1 MKLNKKGKAAL
12 FFIFITVLID
22 VIGLGIIIP
31 VVPSLIIDLT
41 GQTISNAAE
50 YGGLLMFIYAGTQF
64 LFAPMI
70 GALSDRFGRRPLL
83 LCSLFAY
90 GLNYMFLAWA
100 PTIMWL
106 FIARFLSGIT
116 GATTTTASAYV
127 ADISAPED
135 KAQNFGLLGAAFG
148 LGFIIGPVIGG
159 ILGEFGSRLP
169 FIAAAALSLI
179 NFIYGYFILPESLVN
194 QKRRSFEWN
203 RANPFG
209 ALKIISGFSATAGLF
224 LVLFLIYLSH
234 HAIHSTWTYYTMF
247 KFSWDEAMV
256 GISLGVVGICVA
268 VVQGGLI
275 RWCSPKIGP
284 TKAVYLGIGA
294 YIIGFFGFSW
304 APNGKIMLA
313 MIMPYALGGFAGPSL
328 QGILSN
334 QVPANM
340 QGELQGVLTSLIS
353 FSAIIGPPVMTQLFS
368 YFSSDGAL
376 YMPGAPFILGA
387 FLSILALIVGVK
399 TLGQVV
405 QKSVE
410 IR

>member
-1 MKLNKKGKAAL
+1 MKPNKKGKAAL

-50 YGGLLMFIYAGTQF
+50 YGGLLMFIYAATQF

-83 LCSLFAY
+83 LCSLCAY
-90 GLNYMFLAWA
+90 GLNYLLLAWA
-100 PTIMWL
+100 PTMTWL
-106 FIARFLSGIT
+106 FFARFLSGIT

-127 ADISAPED
+127 ADISAPEE

-169 FIAAAALSLI
+169 FIAAAAMSLI
-179 NFIYGYFILPESLVN
+179 NFIYGYFILPESLAS
-194 QKRRSFEWN
+194 QKRRSFELN

-209 ALKIISGFSATAGLF
+209 ALKIISNFSAAGLF
-224 LVLFLIYLSH
+224 LVFFLIYLSH
-234 HAIHSTWTYYTMF
+234 HATQSTWTYYTMF
-247 KFSWDEAMV
+247 RFGWDEVMV

-268 VVQGGLI
+268 VVQGGLT
-275 RWCSPKIGP
+275 RWCIPKIGLI
-284 TKAVYLGIGA
+284 KAVYLGIGA
-294 YIIGFFGFSW
+294 YIIGFIGFSW
-304 APNGKIMLA
+304 APNGKMMLA

-353 FSAIIGPPVMTQLFS
+353 FSAIIGPPVMTQSFS
-368 YFSSDGAL
+368 YFSSSGAL
-376 YMPGAPFILGA
+376 YVPGAPFILGA
-387 FLSILALIVGVK
+387 FLSILALIIGVK
-399 TLGQVV
+399 TLGQVL
-405 QKSVE
+405 QKNIE
-410 IR
+410 IN

>member
-1 MKLNKKGKAAL
+1 MKPNKKGKAAL

-83 LCSLFAY
+83 LCSLCAY
-90 GLNYMFLAWA
+90 GLNYLLLAWA
-100 PTIMWL
+100 PTMTWL
-106 FIARFLSGIT
+106 FFARFLSGIT

-127 ADISAPED
+127 ADISAPEE

-159 ILGEFGSRLP
+159 LLGEFGSRLP

-179 NFIYGYFILPESLVN
+179 NFIYGYFILPESLAS
-194 QKRRSFEWN
+194 QKRRSFELN

-209 ALKIISGFSATAGLF
+209 ALKIISNFSAAGLF
-224 LVLFLIYLSH
+224 LVFFLIYLSH
-234 HAIHSTWTYYTMF
+234 HATQSTWTYYTMF
-247 KFSWDEAMV
+247 KFGWDEAMV
-256 GISLGVVGICVA
+256 GISLGIVGICVA
-268 VVQGGLI
+268 VVQGGLT
-275 RWCSPKIGP
+275 RWCIPKMGL
-284 TKAVYLGIGA
+284 TNAVYLGIGA
-294 YIIGFFGFSW
+294 YIIGFLGFSW

-353 FSAIIGPPVMTQLFS
+353 FSAIIGPPVMTQSFS
-368 YFSSDGAL
+368 YFSTSGAL
-376 YMPGAPFILGA
+376 YIPGAPFILGA
-387 FLSILALIVGVK
+387 LLSIVALIIGVK

-405 QKSVE
+405 QKNVE
-410 IR
+410 IS

>member
-1 MKLNKKGKAAL
+1 MKPNKKGKAAL
-12 FFIFITVLID
+12 FFIFITVFID

-83 LCSLFAY
+83 RCSLSAY
-90 GLNYMFLAWA
+90 GLNYLLLAWA
-100 PTIMWL
+100 PTMTWL
-106 FIARFLSGIT
+106 FFARFLSGIT
-116 GATTTTASAYV
+116 GATTTTASADV
-127 ADISAPED
+127 ADISAPEE

-159 ILGEFGSRLP
+159 LLGEFGSRLP

-179 NFIYGYFILPESLVN
+179 NFIYGYFILPESLTS
-194 QKRRSFEWN
+194 QKRRSFELN

-209 ALKIISGFSATAGLF
+209 ALKIISNFSAAGLF
-224 LVLFLIYLSH
+224 LVFFLIYLSH
-234 HAIHSTWTYYTMF
+234 HATQSTWTYYTMF
-247 KFSWDEAMV
+247 KFGWDEAMV

-268 VVQGGLI
+268 VVQGGLT
-275 RWCSPKIGP
+275 RWCIPKMGL
-284 TKAVYLGIGA
+284 TNAVYLGIGA
-294 YIIGFFGFSW
+294 YIIGFLGFSW

-328 QGILSN
+328 QGIISN

-353 FSAIIGPPVMTQLFS
+353 FSAIIGPPVMTQSFS
-368 YFSSDGAL
+368 YFSTSGAL
-376 YMPGAPFILGA
+376 YIPGAPFILGA
-387 FLSILALIVGVK
+387 LLSIVALIIGVK

-405 QKSVE
+405 QKNVE
-410 IR
+410 IS

>member
-1 MKLNKKGKAAL
+1 MKPNKKGKAAL

-50 YGGLLMFIYAGTQF
+50 YGGLLMFIYAATQF

-83 LCSLFAY
+83 LCSLCAY
-90 GLNYMFLAWA
+90 GLNYLLLAWA
-100 PTIMWL
+100 PTMTWL
-106 FIARFLSGIT
+106 FFARFLSGIT

-127 ADISAPED
+127 ADISAPEE

-169 FIAAAALSLI
+169 FIAAAAMSLI
-179 NFIYGYFILPESLVN
+179 NFIYGYFILPESLAS
-194 QKRRSFEWN
+194 QKRRSFELN

-209 ALKIISGFSATAGLF
+209 ALKIISNFSAAGLF
-224 LVLFLIYLSH
+224 LVFFLIYLSH
-234 HAIHSTWTYYTMF
+234 HATQSTWTYYTMF
-247 KFSWDEAMV
+247 RFGWDEVMV

-268 VVQGGLI
+268 VVQGGLT
-275 RWCSPKIGP
+275 RWCIPKMGL
-284 TKAVYLGIGA
+284 TNAVYLGIGA
-294 YIIGFFGFSW
+294 YIIGFLGFSW

-313 MIMPYALGGFAGPSL
+313 MIMPYALGGFVGPSL

-353 FSAIIGPPVMTQLFS
+353 FSAIIGPPVMTQSFS
-368 YFSSDGAL
+368 YFSSSGAL
-376 YMPGAPFILGA
+376 YVPGAPFILGA
-387 FLSILALIVGVK
+387 FLSILALIIGVK
-399 TLGQVV
+399 TLGQVL
-405 QKSVE
+405 QKNIE
-410 IR
+410 IN

>member
-1 MKLNKKGKAAL
+1 MKPNKKGKAAL
-12 FFIFITVLID
+12 FFIFITVFID

-83 LCSLFAY
+83 LCSLCAY
-90 GLNYMFLAWA
+90 GLNYLLLAWA
-100 PTIMWL
+100 PTMTWL
-106 FIARFLSGIT
+106 FFARFLSGIT
-116 GATTTTASAYV
+116 GATTTTASADV
-127 ADISAPED
+127 ADISAPEE

-159 ILGEFGSRLP
+159 LLGEFGSRLP

-179 NFIYGYFILPESLVN
+179 NFIYGYFILPESLTS
-194 QKRRSFEWN
+194 QKRRSFELN

-209 ALKIISGFSATAGLF
+209 ALKIISNFSAAGLF
-224 LVLFLIYLSH
+224 LVFFLIYLSH
-234 HAIHSTWTYYTMF
+234 HATQSTWTYYTMF
-247 KFSWDEAMV
+247 KFGWDEAMV

-268 VVQGGLI
+268 VVQGGLT
-275 RWCSPKIGP
+275 RWCIPKMGL
-284 TKAVYLGIGA
+284 TNAVYLGIGA
-294 YIIGFFGFSW
+294 YIIGFLGFSW

-328 QGILSN
+328 QGIISN

-353 FSAIIGPPVMTQLFS
+353 FSAIIGPPVMTQSFS
-368 YFSSDGAL
+368 YFSTSGAL
-376 YMPGAPFILGA
+376 YIPGAPFILGA
-387 FLSILALIVGVK
+387 FLSIVALIIGVK

-405 QKSVE
+405 QKNVE
-410 IR
+410 IS

>member
-1 MKLNKKGKAAL
+1 MKPNKKGKAAL

-83 LCSLFAY
+83 LCSLCAY
-90 GLNYMFLAWA
+90 GLNYLLLAWA
-100 PTIMWL
+100 PTMTWL
-106 FIARFLSGIT
+106 FFARFLSGIT

-127 ADISAPED
+127 ADISAPEE

-169 FIAAAALSLI
+169 FIAAAAMSLI
-179 NFIYGYFILPESLVN
+179 NFIYGYFILPESLAS
-194 QKRRSFEWN
+194 QKRRSFELN

-209 ALKIISGFSATAGLF
+209 ALKIISNFSTAGLF
-224 LVLFLIYLSH
+224 LVFFLIYLSH
-234 HAIHSTWTYYTMF
+234 HATQSTWTYYTMF
-247 KFSWDEAMV
+247 KFGWDEAMV

-268 VVQGGLI
+268 VVQGGLT
-275 RWCSPKIGP
+275 RWCIPKMGL
-284 TKAVYLGIGA
+284 TNAVYLGIGA
-294 YIIGFFGFSW
+294 YIIGFLGFSW

-353 FSAIIGPPVMTQLFS
+353 FSAIIGPPVMTQSFS
-368 YFSSDGAL
+368 YFSTSGAL
-376 YMPGAPFILGA
+376 YIPGAPFILGA
-387 FLSILALIVGVK
+387 LLSIVALIIGVK

-405 QKSVE
+405 QKNVE
-410 IR
+410 IS

>member
-1 MKLNKKGKAAL
+1 MKPNKKGKAAL

-50 YGGLLMFIYAGTQF
+50 YGGLLMFIYAATQF

-83 LCSLFAY
+83 LCSLCAY
-90 GLNYMFLAWA
+90 GLNYLLLAWA
-100 PTIMWL
+100 PTMTWL
-106 FIARFLSGIT
+106 FFARFLSGIT

-127 ADISAPED
+127 ADISAPEE

-169 FIAAAALSLI
+169 FIAAAAMSLI
-179 NFIYGYFILPESLVN
+179 NFIYGYFILPESLAS
-194 QKRRSFEWN
+194 QKRRSFELN

-209 ALKIISGFSATAGLF
+209 ALKIISDFSATGLF
-224 LVLFLIYLSH
+224 LVFFLIYLSH
-234 HAIHSTWTYYTMF
+234 HATQSTWTYYTMF
-247 KFSWDEAMV
+247 KFGWDEVMV

-268 VVQGGLI
+268 VVQGGLT
-275 RWCSPKIGP
+275 RWCIPKMGL
-284 TKAVYLGIGA
+284 TKSVYLGIGA
-294 YIIGFFGFSW
+294 YIIGFIGFSW

-353 FSAIIGPPVMTQLFS
+353 FSAIIGPPVMTQSFS
-368 YFSSDGAL
+368 YFSSSGAL
-376 YMPGAPFILGA
+376 YVPGAPFILGA
-387 FLSILALIVGVK
+387 FLSILALIIGVK
-399 TLGQVV
+399 TLGQVL
-405 QKSVE
+405 QKNIE
-410 IR
+410 IS

>member
-1 MKLNKKGKAAL
+1 MKPNKKGKAAL

-83 LCSLFAY
+83 LCSLCAY
-90 GLNYMFLAWA
+90 GLNYLLLAWA
-100 PTIMWL
+100 PTMTWL
-106 FIARFLSGIT
+106 FFARFLSGIT

-127 ADISAPED
+127 ADISAPEE

-159 ILGEFGSRLP
+159 LLGEFDSRLP

-179 NFIYGYFILPESLVN
+179 NFVYGYFILPESLAS
-194 QKRRSFEWN
+194 QKRRSFELN

-209 ALKIISGFSATAGLF
+209 ALKIISNFSAAGLF
-224 LVLFLIYLSH
+224 LVFFLIYLSH
-234 HAIHSTWTYYTMF
+234 HATQSTWTYYTMF
-247 KFSWDEAMV
+247 KFGWDEAMV

-268 VVQGGLI
+268 VVQGGLT
-275 RWCSPKIGP
+275 RWCIPKMGL
-284 TKAVYLGIGA
+284 TNAVYLGIGA
-294 YIIGFFGFSW
+294 YIIGFLGFSW

-328 QGILSN
+328 QGIISN

-353 FSAIIGPPVMTQLFS
+353 FSAIIGPPVMTQSFS
-368 YFSSDGAL
+368 YFSTSGAL
-376 YMPGAPFILGA
+376 YIPGAPFILGA
-387 FLSILALIVGVK
+387 LLSIVALIIGVK

-405 QKSVE
+405 QKNVE
-410 IR
+410 IS

>member
-1 MKLNKKGKAAL
+1 MKPNKKGKAAL

-50 YGGLLMFIYAGTQF
+50 YGGLLMFIYAATQF

-83 LCSLFAY
+83 LCSLCAY
-90 GLNYMFLAWA
+90 GLNYLLLAWA
-100 PTIMWL
+100 PTMTWL
-106 FIARFLSGIT
+106 FFARFLSGIT

-127 ADISAPED
+127 ADISAPEE

-169 FIAAAALSLI
+169 FIAAAAMSLI
-179 NFIYGYFILPESLVN
+179 NFIYGYFILPESLAS
-194 QKRRSFEWN
+194 QKRRSFELN

-209 ALKIISGFSATAGLF
+209 ALKIISNFSAAGLF
-224 LVLFLIYLSH
+224 LVFFLIYLSH
-234 HAIHSTWTYYTMF
+234 HATQSTWTYYTMF
-247 KFSWDEAMV
+247 KFGWDEVMV

-268 VVQGGLI
+268 VVQGGLT
-275 RWCSPKIGP
+275 RWCIPKMGL
-284 TKAVYLGIGA
+284 TKSVYLGIGA
-294 YIIGFFGFSW
+294 YIIGYIGFSW

-353 FSAIIGPPVMTQLFS
+353 FSAIIGPPVMTQSFS
-368 YFSSDGAL
+368 YFSSSGAL
-376 YMPGAPFILGA
+376 YVPGAPFILGA
-387 FLSILALIVGVK
+387 FLSILALIIGVK

-405 QKSVE
+405 
-410 IR
+410 

>member
-1 MKLNKKGKAAL
+1 MKPNKKGKAAL
-12 FFIFITVLID
+12 FFIFITVFID

-83 LCSLFAY
+83 LCSLCAY
-90 GLNYMFLAWA
+90 GLNYLLLAWA
-100 PTIMWL
+100 PTMTWL
-106 FIARFLSGIT
+106 FFARFLSGIT

-127 ADISAPED
+127 ADISAPEE

-159 ILGEFGSRLP
+159 LLGEFGARLP

-179 NFIYGYFILPESLVN
+179 NFIYGYFILPESLTS
-194 QKRRSFEWN
+194 QKRRSFELN

-209 ALKIISGFSATAGLF
+209 ALKIISNFSAAGLF
-224 LVLFLIYLSH
+224 LVFFLIYLSH
-234 HAIHSTWTYYTMF
+234 HATQSTWTYYTMF
-247 KFSWDEAMV
+247 KFGWDEAMV

-268 VVQGGLI
+268 VVQGGLT
-275 RWCSPKIGP
+275 RWCIPKMGL
-284 TKAVYLGIGA
+284 TNAVYLGIGA
-294 YIIGFFGFSW
+294 YIIGFLGFSW

-328 QGILSN
+328 QGIISN

-353 FSAIIGPPVMTQLFS
+353 FSAIIGPPVMTQSFS
-368 YFSSDGAL
+368 YFSTSGAL
-376 YMPGAPFILGA
+376 YIPGAPFILGA
-387 FLSILALIVGVK
+387 FLSIVALIIGVK

-405 QKSVE
+405 QKNVE
-410 IR
+410 IS

>member
-1 MKLNKKGKAAL
+1 MKPNKKGKAAL
-12 FFIFITVLID
+12 FFIFITVFID

-83 LCSLFAY
+83 LCSLCAY
-90 GLNYMFLAWA
+90 GLNYLLLAWA
-100 PTIMWL
+100 PTMTWL
-106 FIARFLSGIT
+106 FFARFLSGIT

-127 ADISAPED
+127 ADISAPEE

-159 ILGEFGSRLP
+159 LLGEFGSRLP

-179 NFIYGYFILPESLVN
+179 NFIYGYFILPESLTS
-194 QKRRSFEWN
+194 QKRRSFELN

-209 ALKIISGFSATAGLF
+209 ALKIISNFSAAGLF
-224 LVLFLIYLSH
+224 LVFFLIYLSH
-234 HAIHSTWTYYTMF
+234 HATQSTWTYYTMF
-247 KFSWDEAMV
+247 KFGWDEAMV

-268 VVQGGLI
+268 VVQGGLT
-275 RWCSPKIGP
+275 RWCIPKMGL
-284 TKAVYLGIGA
+284 TNAVYLGIGA
-294 YIIGFFGFSW
+294 YIIGFLGFSW

-328 QGILSN
+328 QGIISN

-353 FSAIIGPPVMTQLFS
+353 FSAIIGPPVMTQSFS
-368 YFSSDGAL
+368 YFSTSGAL
-376 YMPGAPFILGA
+376 YIPGAPFILGA
-387 FLSILALIVGVK
+387 LLSIVALIIGVK

-405 QKSVE
+405 QKNVKIS
-410 IR
+410 

>member
-1 MKLNKKGKAAL
+1 MKPNRKRKAAL

-31 VVPSLIIDLT
+31 VVPTLIIDLT

-64 LFAPMI
+64 VFAPMI

-90 GLNYMFLAWA
+90 GLNYLLLAWA
-100 PTIMWL
+100 PTITWL
-106 FIARFLSGIT
+106 FFARFLSGIS

-127 ADISAPED
+127 ADISAPEE
-135 KAQNFGLLGAAFG
+135 KAQNFDLLGAAFG

-159 ILGEFGSRLP
+159 ILGEFGARLP
-169 FIAAAALSLI
+169 FIAAAVLSFI
-179 NFIYGYFILPESLVN
+179 NFIYGYFILPESLAS
-194 QKRRSFEWN
+194 QKRRAFEWK
-203 RANPFG
+203 RANPLG
-209 ALKIISGFSATAGLF
+209 ALKIISDFSVAAGLF
-224 LVLFLIYLSH
+224 LVFFLIHLSH
-234 HAIHSTWTYYTMF
+234 HATQSTWTYYTMF

-256 GISLGVVGICVA
+256 GISLGVVGLCVA
-268 VVQGGLI
+268 LVQGGLT
-275 RWCSPKIGP
+275 RWCIPKLGP
-284 TKAVYLGIGA
+284 SKAVYLGIGA
-294 YIIGFFGFSW
+294 YIIGFLGFSW

-313 MIMPYALGGFAGPSL
+313 MIIPYALGGFAGPSL

-353 FSAIIGPPVMTQLFS
+353 FSAIIGPPVMTQSFS
-368 YFSSDGAL
+368 YFSSGGGL
-376 YMPGAPFILGA
+376 YIPGAPFILGA
-387 FLSILALIVGVK
+387 FLSLLALIIGVK

-405 QKSVE
+405 QKSVG
-410 IR
+410 IS

>member
-1 MKLNKKGKAAL
+1 MKPNKKGKAAL

-50 YGGLLMFIYAGTQF
+50 YGGLLMFIYAATQF

-83 LCSLFAY
+83 LCSLCAY
-90 GLNYMFLAWA
+90 GLNYLLLAWA
-100 PTIMWL
+100 PTMTWL
-106 FIARFLSGIT
+106 FFARFLSGIT

-127 ADISAPED
+127 ADISAPEE

-169 FIAAAALSLI
+169 FIAAAAMSLI
-179 NFIYGYFILPESLVN
+179 NFIYGYFILPESLAS
-194 QKRRSFEWN
+194 QKRRSFELN

-209 ALKIISGFSATAGLF
+209 ALKIISNFSAAGLF
-224 LVLFLIYLSH
+224 LVFFLIYLSH
-234 HAIHSTWTYYTMF
+234 HATQSTWTYYTMF
-247 KFSWDEAMV
+247 RFGWDEVMV

-268 VVQGGLI
+268 VVQGGLT
-275 RWCSPKIGP
+275 RWCIPKMGL
-284 TKAVYLGIGA
+284 TNAVYLGIGA
-294 YIIGFFGFSW
+294 YIIGFLGFSW

-353 FSAIIGPPVMTQLFS
+353 FSAIIGPPVMTQSFS
-368 YFSSDGAL
+368 YFSSSGAL
-376 YMPGAPFILGA
+376 YVPGAPFILGA
-387 FLSILALIVGVK
+387 FLSILALIIGVK
-399 TLGQVV
+399 TLGQVL
-405 QKSVE
+405 QKNIE
-410 IR
+410 IN

>member
-1 MKLNKKGKAAL
+1 MKPNRKGKAAL

-64 LFAPMI
+64 LFAPII

-83 LCSLFAY
+83 LCSLCAY
-90 GLNYMFLAWA
+90 GLNYLLLAWA
-100 PTIMWL
+100 PTMSWL
-106 FIARFLSGIT
+106 FFARFLSGIT

-127 ADISAPED
+127 ADISAPEE

-159 ILGEFGSRLP
+159 LLGEFGSRLP

-179 NFIYGYFILPESLVN
+179 NFIYGYFILPESLTS

-209 ALKIISGFSATAGLF
+209 VLKIISDFSAVGLF
-224 LVLFLIYLSH
+224 LVFFLIYLSH
-234 HAIHSTWTYYTMF
+234 HATQSTWTYYTMF
-247 KFSWDEAMV
+247 KFGWDEAMV

-268 VVQGGLI
+268 VAQGGLT
-275 RWCSPKIGP
+275 RWCIPKIGLNN
-284 TKAVYLGIGA
+284 AVYLGIGA
-294 YIIGFFGFSW
+294 YIIGFLGFSW

-353 FSAIIGPPVMTQLFS
+353 FSAIIGPPVMTQSFS
-368 YFSSDGAL
+368 YFSSSGAL
-376 YMPGAPFILGA
+376 YIPGAPFILGA
-387 FLSILALIVGVK
+387 LLSILALIIGVK

-410 IR
+410 IS

>member
-1 MKLNKKGKAAL
+1 MKPNKKGKAAL
-12 FFIFITVLID
+12 FFIFITVFID

-50 YGGLLMFIYAGTQF
+50 YGGLLMFIYAGTQV

-83 LCSLFAY
+83 LCSLCAY
-90 GLNYMFLAWA
+90 GLNYLLLAWA
-100 PTIMWL
+100 PTMTWL
-106 FIARFLSGIT
+106 FFARFLSGIT

-127 ADISAPED
+127 ADISAPEE

-159 ILGEFGSRLP
+159 LLGEFGSRLP

-179 NFIYGYFILPESLVN
+179 NFIYGYFILPESLTS
-194 QKRRSFEWN
+194 QKRRSFELN

-209 ALKIISGFSATAGLF
+209 ALKIISNFSAAGLF
-224 LVLFLIYLSH
+224 LVFFLIYLSH
-234 HAIHSTWTYYTMF
+234 HATQSTWTYYTMF
-247 KFSWDEAMV
+247 KFGWDEAMV

-268 VVQGGLI
+268 VVQGGLT
-275 RWCSPKIGP
+275 RWCIPKMGL
-284 TKAVYLGIGA
+284 TNAVYLGIGA
-294 YIIGFFGFSW
+294 YIIGFLGFSW

-328 QGILSN
+328 QGIISN

-353 FSAIIGPPVMTQLFS
+353 FSAIIGPPVMTQSFS
-368 YFSSDGAL
+368 YFSTSGAL
-376 YMPGAPFILGA
+376 YIPGAPFILGA
-387 FLSILALIVGVK
+387 LLSIVALIIGVK

-405 QKSVE
+405 QKNVKIS
-410 IR
+410 

>member
-1 MKLNKKGKAAL
+1 MKPNKKGKAAL
-12 FFIFITVLID
+12 FFIFITVFID

-83 LCSLFAY
+83 LCSLCAY
-90 GLNYMFLAWA
+90 GLNYLLLAWA
-100 PTIMWL
+100 PTMTWL
-106 FIARFLSGIT
+106 FFARFLSGIT

-127 ADISAPED
+127 ADISAPEE

-159 ILGEFGSRLP
+159 LLGEFGSRIP

-179 NFIYGYFILPESLVN
+179 NFIYGYFILPESLTS
-194 QKRRSFEWN
+194 QKRRSFELN

-209 ALKIISGFSATAGLF
+209 ALKIISNFSAAGLF
-224 LVLFLIYLSH
+224 LVFFLIYLSH
-234 HAIHSTWTYYTMF
+234 HATQSTWTYYTMF
-247 KFSWDEAMV
+247 KFGWDEAMV

-268 VVQGGLI
+268 VVQGGLT
-275 RWCSPKIGP
+275 RWCIPKMGL
-284 TKAVYLGIGA
+284 TNAVYLGIGA
-294 YIIGFFGFSW
+294 YIIGFLGFSW

-328 QGILSN
+328 QGIISN

-353 FSAIIGPPVMTQLFS
+353 FSAIIGPPVMTQSFS
-368 YFSSDGAL
+368 YFSTSGAL
-376 YMPGAPFILGA
+376 YIPGAPFILGA
-387 FLSILALIVGVK
+387 FLSIVALIIGVK

-405 QKSVE
+405 QKNVE
-410 IR
+410 IS

>member
-1 MKLNKKGKAAL
+1 MKPNKKGKAAL
-12 FFIFITVLID
+12 FFIFITVFID

-83 LCSLFAY
+83 LCSLCAY
-90 GLNYMFLAWA
+90 GLNYLLLAWA
-100 PTIMWL
+100 PTMTWL
-106 FIARFLSGIT
+106 FFARFLSGIT

-127 ADISAPED
+127 ADISAPEE

-159 ILGEFGSRLP
+159 LLGEFGSRIP

-179 NFIYGYFILPESLVN
+179 NFIYGYFILPESLTS
-194 QKRRSFEWN
+194 QKRRSFELN

-209 ALKIISGFSATAGLF
+209 ALKIISNFSAAGLF
-224 LVLFLIYLSH
+224 LVFFLIYLSH
-234 HAIHSTWTYYTMF
+234 HATQSTWTYYTMF
-247 KFSWDEAMV
+247 KFGWDEAMV

-268 VVQGGLI
+268 VVQGGLT
-275 RWCSPKIGP
+275 RWCIPKMGL
-284 TKAVYLGIGA
+284 TNAVYLGIGA
-294 YIIGFFGFSW
+294 YIIGFLGFSW

-328 QGILSN
+328 QGIISN

-353 FSAIIGPPVMTQLFS
+353 FSAIIGPPVMTQSFS
-368 YFSSDGAL
+368 YFSTSGAL
-376 YMPGAPFILGA
+376 YIPGAPFILGA
-387 FLSILALIVGVK
+387 LLSIVALIIGVK

-405 QKSVE
+405 QKNVKIS
-410 IR
+410 

>member
-1 MKLNKKGKAAL
+1 MKPNKKGKAAL
-12 FFIFITVLID
+12 FFIFITVFID

-83 LCSLFAY
+83 LCSLCAY
-90 GLNYMFLAWA
+90 GLNYLLLAWA
-100 PTIMWL
+100 PPMTWL
-106 FIARFLSGIT
+106 FFARFLSGIT

-127 ADISAPED
+127 ADISAPEE

-159 ILGEFGSRLP
+159 LLGEFGSRIP

-179 NFIYGYFILPESLVN
+179 NFIYGYFILPESLTS
-194 QKRRSFEWN
+194 QKRRSFELN

-209 ALKIISGFSATAGLF
+209 ALKIISNFSAAGLF
-224 LVLFLIYLSH
+224 LVFFLIYLSH
-234 HAIHSTWTYYTMF
+234 HATQSTWTYYTMF
-247 KFSWDEAMV
+247 KFGWDEAMV

-268 VVQGGLI
+268 VVQGGLT
-275 RWCSPKIGP
+275 RWCIPKMGL
-284 TKAVYLGIGA
+284 TNAVYLGIGA
-294 YIIGFFGFSW
+294 YIIGFLGFSW

-328 QGILSN
+328 QGIISN

-353 FSAIIGPPVMTQLFS
+353 FSAIIGPPVMTQSFS
-368 YFSSDGAL
+368 YFSTSGAL
-376 YMPGAPFILGA
+376 YIPGAPFILGA
-387 FLSILALIVGVK
+387 FLSIVALIIGVK

-405 QKSVE
+405 QKNVE
-410 IR
+410 IS

>member
-1 MKLNKKGKAAL
+1 MKPNKKGKAAL

-50 YGGLLMFIYAGTQF
+50 YGGLLMFIYAATQF

-83 LCSLFAY
+83 LCSLCAY
-90 GLNYMFLAWA
+90 GLNYLLLAWA
-100 PTIMWL
+100 PTMTWL
-106 FIARFLSGIT
+106 FFARFLSGIT

-127 ADISAPED
+127 ADISAPEE

-169 FIAAAALSLI
+169 FIAAAAMSLI
-179 NFIYGYFILPESLVN
+179 NFIYGYFILPESLAS
-194 QKRRSFEWN
+194 QKRRSFELN

-209 ALKIISGFSATAGLF
+209 ALKIISNFSAAGLF
-224 LVLFLIYLSH
+224 LVFFLIYLSH
-234 HAIHSTWTYYTMF
+234 HATQSTWTYYTMF
-247 KFSWDEAMV
+247 KFGWDEAMV

-268 VVQGGLI
+268 VVQGGLT
-275 RWCSPKIGP
+275 RWCIPKMGL

-294 YIIGFFGFSW
+294 YIIGFIGFSW

-353 FSAIIGPPVMTQLFS
+353 FSAIIGPPVMTQSFS
-368 YFSSDGAL
+368 YFSSGGAI
-376 YMPGAPFILGA
+376 YVPGAPFILGA
-387 FLSILALIVGVK
+387 FLSILALIIGVK
-399 TLGQVV
+399 TLGQAP
-405 QKSVE
+405 QKNIE
-410 IR
+410 IS

>member
-1 MKLNKKGKAAL
+1 MKPNKKGKAAL
-12 FFIFITVLID
+12 FFIFITVFID

-83 LCSLFAY
+83 LCSLCAY
-90 GLNYMFLAWA
+90 GLNYLLLAWA
-100 PTIMWL
+100 PTMTWL
-106 FIARFLSGIT
+106 FFARFLSGIT

-127 ADISAPED
+127 ADISAPEE

-159 ILGEFGSRLP
+159 LLGEFGSRLP

-179 NFIYGYFILPESLVN
+179 NFIYGYFILPESLTS
-194 QKRRSFEWN
+194 QKRRSFELN

-209 ALKIISGFSATAGLF
+209 ALKIISNFSAAGLF
-224 LVLFLIYLSH
+224 LVFFLIYLSH
-234 HAIHSTWTYYTMF
+234 HATQSTWTYYTMF
-247 KFSWDEAMV
+247 KFGWDEAMV

-268 VVQGGLI
+268 VVQGGLT
-275 RWCSPKIGP
+275 RWCIPKMGL
-284 TKAVYLGIGA
+284 TNAVYLGIGA
-294 YIIGFFGFSW
+294 YIIGFLGFSW

-328 QGILSN
+328 QGIISN

-353 FSAIIGPPVMTQLFS
+353 FSAIIGPPVMTQSFS
-368 YFSSDGAL
+368 YFSTSGAL
-376 YMPGAPFILGA
+376 YIPGAPFILGA
-387 FLSILALIVGVK
+387 FLSIVALIIGVK

-405 QKSVE
+405 QKNVE
-410 IR
+410 IS

>member
-1 MKLNKKGKAAL
+1 MKPNKKGKAAL
-12 FFIFITVLID
+12 FFIFITVFID

-83 LCSLFAY
+83 LCSLCAY
-90 GLNYMFLAWA
+90 GLNYLLLAWA
-100 PTIMWL
+100 PTMTWL
-106 FIARFLSGIT
+106 FFARFLSGIT

-127 ADISAPED
+127 ADISAPEE

-159 ILGEFGSRLP
+159 LLGEFGSRLP

-179 NFIYGYFILPESLVN
+179 NFIYGYFILPESLTS
-194 QKRRSFEWN
+194 QKRRSFELN

-209 ALKIISGFSATAGLF
+209 ALKIISNFSAAGLF
-224 LVLFLIYLSH
+224 LVFFLIYLSH
-234 HAIHSTWTYYTMF
+234 HATQSTWTYYTMF
-247 KFSWDEAMV
+247 KFGWDEAMV

-268 VVQGGLI
+268 VVQGGLT
-275 RWCSPKIGP
+275 RWCIPKMGL
-284 TKAVYLGIGA
+284 TNAVYLGIGA
-294 YIIGFFGFSW
+294 YIIGFLGFSW

-328 QGILSN
+328 QGIISN

-353 FSAIIGPPVMTQLFS
+353 FSAIIGPPVMTQSFS
-368 YFSSDGAL
+368 YFSTSGAL
-376 YMPGAPFILGA
+376 YIPGAPFILGA
-387 FLSILALIVGVK
+387 FLSIVALIIGVK

-405 QKSVE
+405 QKNVKIS
-410 IR
+410 